1 MVKLFSKLGKII
13 DSSPIKVLLLTLL
26 VFGIMFVGA
35 RDISFSTGN
44 ETIVEV
50 DNPIYINN
58 QQMEETFGSES
69 ILVLFEGEQDQLLS
83 VDNIRE
89 YWEIEQEFN
98 NDENIFYII
107 SPATIIN
114 QISDIQSETIK
125 ENLLE
130 MSQGLNEAGSNL
142 IMMGEELNSQEL
154 MDPKIIEEKL
164 NSLSGISTN
173 FDNLIKGQ
181 NNLSDGI
188 TSLGSGLDQSSI
200 GILEAS
206 NKLNSLSQTL
216 PDDNQLKIQLSTLAE
231 NLAKS
236 SSGIGAMSDNTAK
249 LDQGA
254 TQTAQALENIKN
266 NLQTE
271 TSLLKSQVQVDFD
284 PQKIKEMA
292 AGLIEVGNNLN
303 NISQGLETFYEKS
316 QMMIADI
323 PTTQSEINEILYSDG
338 KLRAAFSE
346 VMIDE
351 NHSLMVFKLNGNI
364 SDSVKDSL
372 VEDIRVSIANSNF
385 SNLDYTISGKPV
397 LDTALRTEM
406 QNNMQM
412 MVIAA
417 VAIMLIILTLIFKVR
432 WRILSLGIILVS
444 VIATLGL
451 MGWINVPITMV
462 SMAVFPILIGLG
474 IDYSIQFHNRYEE
487 EQSVS
492 KTIKHIGKAVAVA
505 VIATFLGFI
514 SLYASPV
521 PMIQDFGK
529 MLTIGV
535 IISFIGSVFILM
547 SILKLRD
554 STYTKIDAN
563 KNTGYKEGFIERAL
577 SNITKG
583 VIKGS
588 VVIFIFAII
597 IAGFGFS
604 FDSSIG
610 VESNIENFMP
620 QDMEALTDIRHIRDT
635 VGSTEQVVLF
645 FEGDNILDDENIL
658 WIENT
663 QDELTRK
670 YHNIIVDTKSIMTPV
685 DSMSMFDSDQSF
697 REKVEN
703 LPPSQRKMF
712 INEES
717 TKSNL
722 ILEIKYLPTEDLE
735 EFIVSL
741 KNDLVGAPMKVS
753 LTGKSVLDVEM
764 VDGLTSGRIEM
775 TLIGL
780 GLVFL
785 ALLVI
790 YRSLFKA
797 IIPLIPVAL
806 IIGMSSGTMYL
817 LGLSYTPITATLGAL
832 ILGMGTEMT
841 VMVMERYVEERK
853 NGYSKKDA
861 MIIAISRIGKAIL
874 ASGLTTMGGF
884 SVLIFSEF
892 VILKDF
898 GMMTVINIFLALL
911 STFIILPAVIY
922 LFDGLLLTKR
932 EKRIVLREAE
942 DSTLD

>member
-1 MVKLFSKLGKII
+1 MVKLFTKLGKLI
-13 DSSPIKVLLLTLL
+13 DSSPIKVLLITLL
-26 VFGIMFVGA
+26 IFGVMFVGA
-35 RDISFSTGN
+35 KDISLSTGN
-44 ETIVEV
+44 ETIVET

-58 QQMEETFGSES
+58 QQMEESFGSES
-69 ILVLFEGEQDQLLS
+69 ILVLFEGESEQLLS

-89 YWEIEQEFN
+89 YWEVEQEFN
-98 NDENIFYII
+98 RDENIFSIM

-114 QISDIQSETIK
+114 QISDIQSESIK
-125 ENLLE
+125 ENILQ
-130 MSQGLNEAGSNL
+130 MSEGLNEAGSNL
-142 IMMGEELNSQEL
+142 IIMGEELNSQEL
-154 MDPKIIEEKL
+154 MDPKLIEEKL

-173 FDNLIKGQ
+173 FDKLILGQ
-181 NNLSDGI
+181 NNLSNGI
-188 TSLGSGLDQSSI
+188 NSLNNGLDQSSQ
-200 GILEAS
+200 GIMEAS
-206 NKLNSLSQTL
+206 EKLNTLSQTL
-216 PDDNQLKIQLSTLAE
+216 PEDNQLKVQLSTLAT
-231 NLAKS
+231 NLVKS
-236 SSGIGAMSDNTAK
+236 STGISTMSNNTNK

-254 TQTAQALENIKN
+254 TQTAQALENIKS
-266 NLQTE
+266 NLETE
-271 TSLLKSQVQVDFD
+271 TSTLKSQVQVDFD
-284 PQKIKEMA
+284 PQKMKEMA
-292 AGLIEVGNNLN
+292 VGLIEVGNNLN
-303 NISQGLETFYEKS
+303 NISQGLETFHEKS
-316 QMMIADI
+316 QMMIADL
-323 PTTQSEINEILYSDG
+323 PTTQSEINEMLYSDG
-338 KLRAAFSE
+338 ELRSAFSE
-346 VMIDE
+346 VMIDK

-364 SDSVKDSL
+364 SDSIKDSL
-372 VEDIRVSIANSNF
+372 VEDIRVAIGESSF

-397 LDTALRTEM
+397 LDKALRTEM
-406 QNNMQM
+406 QSNMQM
-412 MVIAA
+412 MVMAA
-417 VAIMLIILTLIFKVR
+417 IAIMLVILTLIFKVR
-432 WRILSLGIILVS
+432 WRILSLGIILIS

-554 STYTKIDAN
+554 STYNN
-563 KNTGYKEGFIERAL
+563 KSVKNDTNYKKGFIEKVL
-577 SNITKG
+577 SYTTKG
-583 VIKGS
+583 AIKFSALIFVI
-588 VVIFIFAII
+588 AIV
-597 IAGFGFS
+597 IAGLGFS
-604 FDSSIG
+604 FDDSIG

-620 QDMEALTDIRHIRDT
+620 QDMEALNDIRYIRNT

-645 FEGDNILDDENIL
+645 LEGDNILGDENIS

-663 QDELTRK
+663 QDELIRK
-670 YHNIIVDTKSIMTPV
+670 YPNIIVDTKSILTPV
-685 DSMSMFDSDQSF
+685 DNMSMFDSDLSF
-697 REKVEN
+697 REKVNN

-712 INEES
+712 VNENN

-722 ILEIKYLPTEDLE
+722 LLEIKYLPTEDLE

-797 IIPLIPVAL
+797 IIPLIPVTL

-817 LGLSYTPITATLGAL
+817 LGLNYTPITATLGAL

-853 NGYSKKDA
+853 NGYAKKDA
-861 MIIAISRIGKAIL
+861 MITAVGRIGKAIL

-932 EKRIVLREAE
+932 EKRIVLKEAE
-942 DSTLD
+942 DSTSD